1 MSKFTLIHKFYYY
14 TNAPSGHRAGHKK
27 SPRAGALNKRDLHDV
42 NVPIFVVSH
51 ITAFGTAAA

>member
-1 MSKFTLIHKFYYY
+1 MPLRV
-14 TNAPSGHRAGHKK
+14 HRAGHKK
-27 SPRAGALNKRDLHDV
+27 SPRAGALNKRDLHNV